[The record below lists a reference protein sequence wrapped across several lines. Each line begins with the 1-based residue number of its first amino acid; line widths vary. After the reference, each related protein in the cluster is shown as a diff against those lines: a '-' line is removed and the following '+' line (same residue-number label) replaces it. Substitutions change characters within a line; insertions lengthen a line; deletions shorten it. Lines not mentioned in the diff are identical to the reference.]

1 MRRTLAID
9 EKSYGPD
16 HFPRSSNTLS
26 GIQQRPADELFFGG
40 LAGIAEPIGS
50 STVSVR
56 PDQVH
61 LSADGWCDA
70 LPLKVRTDGILRADL
85 VAVHVP
91 TSWMTSREPVT
102 RNPAAM
108 NKWTEIEHVTK
119 YLDRADRIPHRKER
133 ERVLLGKRLTNCTPK
148 IPGGLGGLAG
158 SLGTCRPRHPGL
170 VRGCDWPGTAWRL
183 AGV

>member
-85 VAVHVP
+85 VGRTRPYKLDDQPRTCHQK
-91 TSWMTSREPVT
+91 SRSYEQ
-102 RNPAAM
+102 M
-108 NKWTEIEHVTK
+108 
-119 YLDRADRIPHRKER
+119 DRDR
-133 ERVLLGKRLTNCTPK
+133 
-148 IPGGLGGLAG
+148 
-158 SLGTCRPRHPGL
+158 TCN
-170 VRGCDWPGTAWRL
+170 
-183 AGV
+183 